1 MATLLRYFP
10 YFKENK
16 MQKKKKKKD
25 KLFKYQTYVLLK
37 FAEVLEQLTKVPII
51 YRLLTMT
58 SSKGGDI
65 VQKLKWNSSNCKNWI
80 ILSLIPS

>member
-10 YFKENK
+10 YFKVKK
-16 MQKKKKKKD
+16 MQKKKKKKKN

-65 VQKLKWNSSNCKNWI
+65 VQKLK
-80 ILSLIPS
+80 